1 MAMKSYRQSLWWE
14 IGQLSQFWMVSMKR
28 ELHNYLER
36 VEEIGEEVGEVEWL
50 EIGELEESELMV
62 AMSLSADGTIKD
74 IDRLRASRLLDYSE
88 FQIQLSMNL
97 YILVGVA

>member
-1 MAMKSYRQSLWWE
+1 
-14 IGQLSQFWMVSMKR
+14 
-28 ELHNYLER
+28 
-36 VEEIGEEVGEVEWL
+36 
-50 EIGELEESELMV
+50 LEESELMV